1 MPSSMHYWEKLEGSD
16 DSFAKLFQTKFKAPD
31 DHSSS
36 CSIKSLSI
44 DEIHSSDPSLRSL
57 KRFEIDQLTLPQG
70 YDHVCAMEKFSV
82 YGPQGF
88 LQSWEHDNILFGFP
102 PPRILGKTPVVRYL
116 EEAFLNRAMCG
127 VLFLFSLATGLNAT
141 RFPSP
146 ESCTIVN
153 QSTSGP
159 SGRPDLQFVRNGKLC
174 CLVEVKTRRVCLS
187 DGKDVL
193 DMDGPVYFLYGDRGI
208 LRIMSII
215 I

>member
-1 MPSSMHYWEKLEGSD
+1 MQFGWVFLTFLSLYNMPSSMHYWEKLEGSD

-57 KRFEIDQLTLPQG
+57 KRFEIDQLRLPQG
-70 YDHVCAMEKFSV
+70 YDHACAMEKLSA

-102 PPRILGKTPVVRYL
+102 PRILGKKSVVRYL

-127 VLFLFSLATGLNAT
+127 VLFPFSLATGLKCDTLSFT
-141 RFPSP
+141 R
-146 ESCTIVN
+146 ELHNC
-153 QSTSGP
+153 QSINNIRAFRTAKS
-159 SGRPDLQFVRNGKLC
+159 
-174 CLVEVKTRRVCLS
+174 TVCS
-187 DGKDVL
+187 
-193 DMDGPVYFLYGDRGI
+193 
-208 LRIMSII
+208 
-215 I
+215 